1 MVIFGG
7 DRLGVQKRDKSL
19 SMTCNL
25 PNTRRSLFASL
36 VLFFF
41 LGQQAATSSPV
52 FEVFV
57 GSCLRQSVDSS
68 IMQTIAAQDPDML
81 LMLGDNVYGDDED
94 AKLTKLAAAYE
105 MAKANVNW
113 SAFRGVQAIWDD
125 HDFGRNDGGSDYPHK
140 AAAKDLF
147 LSFFN
152 VPADDPRRQR
162 AGLYTEFTRQIGAVS
177 VQFILLDT
185 RSFRAP
191 LKKAGWLERSRY
203 RRYAPDNSREKTILG
218 EAQWKWLAGALAQ
231 PADVRVV
238 ASSIQILARDHGFE
252 KWHNFP
258 RERTRLLDMIG
269 ARAGGAVVLLSGDRH
284 FSAFYHDAEA
294 DEGRGL
300 VEMTSSSLNIP
311 WLDADEQDSL
321 QSGPLY
327 AKTGSFGVLRIEPA
341 ARNVRLQIRDA
352 ANNIVSEKTVAIP
365 KD

>member
-1 MVIFGG
+1 ME
-7 DRLGVQKRDKSL
+7 KCL

-25 PNTRRSLFASL
+25 LDTLRSLFASL
-36 VLFFF
+36 VVLFS
-41 LGQQAATSSPV
+41 LGQQAAASSPV
-52 FEVFV
+52 FEVIF

-94 AKLTKLAAAYE
+94 MKLTKLAAAYE
-105 MAKANVNW
+105 MANANVDW
-113 SAFRGVQAIWDD
+113 SAFRDVQAIWDD
-125 HDFGRNDGGSDYPHK
+125 HDFGRNDGGGDYPHK
-140 AAAKDLF
+140 AEAKDLF

-162 AGLYTEFTRQIGAVS
+162 AGLYTEFTRQVGAMS

-185 RSFRAP
+185 RSFRSP
-191 LKKAGWLERSRY
+191 LKKAGWLERGRY
-203 RRYAPDNSREKTILG
+203 RRYSPDDNHEKTMLG

-238 ASSIQILARDHGFE
+238 VSSIQILARDHGFE

-258 RERTRLLDMIG
+258 HERARLLDMIG
-269 ARAGGAVVLLSGDRH
+269 ARTGGAVVLLSGDRH
-284 FSAFYHDAEA
+284 FSAFYHDLEA
-294 DEGRGL
+294 DDGRGL
-300 VEMTSSSLNIP
+300 IEMTSSSLNIP
-311 WLDADEQDSL
+311 WLAAAEQDAL
-321 QSGPLY
+321 QTGPLY
-327 AKTGSFGVLRIEPA
+327 AKTGSFGLLRIEPA
-341 ARNVRLQIRDA
+341 AASISIQIRDA